1 MSSEIIAKPE
11 PFYTIHEACE
21 LLNVPYHALL
31 RAVRKG
37 IVPSY
42 TFATTRRYVLIS
54 EIVALMR
61 SSQKGGAQ

>member
-11 PFYTIHEACE
+11 SFCTLHEASE

-37 IVPSY
+37 IIPSY
-42 TFATTRRYVLIS
+42 TFATSRRYVLIS
-54 EIVALMR
+54 EIVAVMR
-61 SSQKGGAQ
+61 STQKGGAQ